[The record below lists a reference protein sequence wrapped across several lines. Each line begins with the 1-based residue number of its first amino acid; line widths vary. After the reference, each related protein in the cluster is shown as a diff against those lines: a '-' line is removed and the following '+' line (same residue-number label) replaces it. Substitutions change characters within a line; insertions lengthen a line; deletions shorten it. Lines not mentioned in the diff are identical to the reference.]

1 MKLSFLTCSCCTF
14 ESSPGL
20 MKTSLTCC
28 SVYCTYIWSTSC
40 CVVVNY
46 VLKGSLTY
54 LCNRNCPPCTWR
66 DQSHQVSHN
75 PWKTPTRSWQQC
87 PCGKHTFILV
97 HYDQSF
103 VLVRIFRLQWW
114 WWCSPV
120 HEAFALQVCQR
131 CAQLVGEQN
140 QRGQVQVVLPY
151 LQKRPQL
158 KINTMVITRWFS
170 GESKRW
176 STKRGV

>member
-75 PWKTPTRSWQQC
+75 QWKTPTHSWQQC

-103 VLVRIFRLQWW
+103 CACEDLQTAVVMVMLTGARSV
-114 WWCSPV
+114 CSPGMP
-120 HEAFALQVCQR
+120 ALCSAGR
-131 CAQLVGEQN
+131 
-140 QRGQVQVVLPY
+140 R
-151 LQKRPQL
+151 
-158 KINTMVITRWFS
+158 T
-170 GESKRW
+170 ESAWTGPGCTSLLAKTT
-176 STKRGV
+176 STKNKHNGDYQMVFRWV